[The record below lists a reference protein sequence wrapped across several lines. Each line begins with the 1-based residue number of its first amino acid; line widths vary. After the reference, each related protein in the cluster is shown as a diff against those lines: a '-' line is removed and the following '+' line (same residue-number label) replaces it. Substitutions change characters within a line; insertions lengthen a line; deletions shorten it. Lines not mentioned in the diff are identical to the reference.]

1 MAQFPKFKLE
11 NQNGDIVTNEDL
23 TGQTVIYFYPKDNTP
38 GCTTQACDIRDNI
51 EEFNALDVKVY
62 GVSGDSKE
70 SHQKFIEKKDL
81 NFDLLVDENNELA
94 AEADVIGDKNVFG
107 KKVRGIVRTT
117 FIVDE
122 NNEILKRFDKV
133 SPKKHVEQV
142 LEFLK
147 EGE

>member
-147 EGE
+147 EG

>member
-1 MAQFPKFKLE
+1 MEQFPQFKLE
-11 NQNGDIVTNEDL
+11 NQNGDIITNDDL
-23 TGQTVIYFYPKDNTP
+23 KGLTVIYFYPKDNTP
-38 GCTTQACDIRDNI
+38 GCTTQACDLRDNI
-51 EEFNALDVKVY
+51 EAFNDLDVTVY

-94 AEADVIGDKNVFG
+94 SEAGVIGDKTVFG

-117 FIVDE
+117 FIV
-122 NNEILKRFDKV
+122 NEKNEVVKRFDKV
-133 SPKKHVEQV
+133 SPKKHVEQL

-147 EGE
+147 EG

>member
-23 TGQTVIYFYPKDNTP
+23 TSQTVIYFYPKDNTP

-147 EGE
+147 EG

>member
-23 TGQTVIYFYPKDNTP
+23 TSQTVIYFYPKDNTP
-38 GCTTQACDIRDNI
+38 GCTTQACDIRDN
-51 EEFNALDVKVY
+51 
-62 GVSGDSKE
+62 SKE
-70 SHQKFIEKKDL
+70 SDQKFIEKKDL

-94 AEADVIGDKNVFG
+94 AEAGVIGDKNVFG

-147 EGE
+147 EG

>member
-1 MAQFPKFKLE
+1 MEQFPQFKLE
-11 NQNGDIVTNEDL
+11 NQNGDIITNDDL
-23 TGQTVIYFYPKDNTP
+23 KGLTVIYFYPKDNTP
-38 GCTTQACDIRDNI
+38 GCTTQACDLRDNI
-51 EEFNALDVKVY
+51 EAFNDLDVTVY

-94 AEADVIGDKNVFG
+94 SEAGVIGDKTVFG

-117 FIVDE
+117 FIVNE
-122 NNEILKRFDKV
+122 NNEIVKRFDKV
-133 SPKKHVEQV
+133 SPKKHVEQL

-147 EGE
+147 EG

>member
-1 MAQFPKFKLE
+1 MAQFPNFKLE

-94 AEADVIGDKNVFG
+94 TEAGVIGDKNVFG

-147 EGE
+147 EG

>member
-1 MAQFPKFKLE
+1 MEQFPQFKLE
-11 NQNGDIVTNEDL
+11 NQNGDIITNDDL
-23 TGQTVIYFYPKDNTP
+23 KGLTVIYFYPKDNTP
-38 GCTTQACDIRDNI
+38 GCTTQACDLRDNI
-51 EEFNALDVKVY
+51 EAFNDLDVTVY

-94 AEADVIGDKNVFG
+94 SEVGVIGDKTVFG

-117 FIVDE
+117 FIVNE
-122 NNEILKRFDKV
+122 NNEIVKRFDKV
-133 SPKKHVEQV
+133 SPKKHVEQL

-147 EGE
+147 EG

>member
-51 EEFNALDVKVY
+51 EELNALDVKVY

-147 EGE
+147 EG

>member
-94 AEADVIGDKNVFG
+94 AEAGVIGDKNVFG

-117 FIVDE
+117 FIIDE

-147 EGE
+147 EG

>member
-23 TGQTVIYFYPKDNTP
+23 TSQTVIYFYPKDNTP

-51 EEFNALDVKVY
+51 EEFNAIGVKVY

-81 NFDLLVDENNELA
+81 NFDLLVDENNEIA
-94 AEADVIGDKNVFG
+94 DEAGVIGDKNVFG

-147 EGE
+147 EG